1 MAQDIYGILCC
12 YDEGMAE
19 KKKRNYLK
27 AARLFRMCRYY
38 YEQGELDTYYWHVER
53 RAWKS
58 YYCFNYCKAK
68 LTKEAQQ
75 MLDKEESEFLG
86 HWRDFVRFDQQKID
100 EEEGFPSPNR
110 PKKWKNYLKIFGLYK

>member
-1 MAQDIYGILCC
+1 M
-12 YDEGMAE
+12 
-19 KKKRNYLK
+19 K

-58 YYCFNYCKAK
+58 YYWFDYCKAK

-100 EEEGFPSPNR
+100 EEERFPSPNR
-110 PKKWKNYLKIFGLYK
+110 PKKWKNYLKIFGFYK